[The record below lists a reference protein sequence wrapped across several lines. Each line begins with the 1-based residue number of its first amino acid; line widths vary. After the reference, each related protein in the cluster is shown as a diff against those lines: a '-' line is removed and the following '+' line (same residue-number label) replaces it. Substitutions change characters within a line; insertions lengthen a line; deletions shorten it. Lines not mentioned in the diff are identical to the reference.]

1 MNNNLFLI
9 DLNHIIYR
17 YYYTMGF
24 KENIDYILTDKKIK
38 ILNNNIYLRI
48 FSFLDK
54 ISTLG
59 QVIIFG
65 DSKLVSRN
73 KYFEITFPMG
83 TKKIEQIKEMI

>member
-38 ILNNNIYLRI
+38 ILNICLIKFLISLRLI
-48 FSFLDK
+48 LLF
-54 ISTLG
+54 
-59 QVIIFG
+59 
-65 DSKLVSRN
+65 
-73 KYFEITFPMG
+73 
-83 TKKIEQIKEMI
+83 